1 MARIIAV
8 FVFVCMVVIA
18 GSVGVIAHLQLGAE
32 IGEALLLSAAVMLV
46 VVMLQAE
53 SQRRRER
60 RIVASR
66 FDEIL
71 ENFEATADEITNVER
86 RLVKLEAE
94 TQPERSNQIDSLLAE
109 VEVLGAIVKQMAE
122 QLTES
127 EARIAELEERER
139 QAAAPPPVAMIPSR
153 DAPAREVRGPARD
166 EEAEERAAL
175 AEEEAEAAARRKE
188 SARLDA
194 ERRRLV
200 AAVRSALD
208 NDRIE
213 LHMQPIVSLPQRQVR
228 FYEVL
233 TRLIEEDG
241 SYLYPETFLHA
252 AESAGQ
258 MPRID
263 RFVLQNASRIARR
276 LTQRNR
282 GLGLFCN
289 LSGTSLVDEQFLG
302 EFERFLE
309 INKDLA
315 RSMVFELRQESL
327 RAMGPLEL
335 EGLTFLRDL
344 GCRFSLDRVRDLHID
359 FADLSARGFRF
370 VKLPAGRLLDEDTPP
385 RADIHVA
392 DIADLASRHGIEI
405 VADTVEREAQVI
417 GLLDFKLRYG
427 QGAVFAHPK
436 PVRPEVLAS
445 LSPPDGTSQ
454 PAPTTPP
461 PAPSLAKTRRRAAG

>member
-1 MARIIAV
+1 MARIIAI

-18 GSVGVIAHLQLGAE
+18 GSVGVVAHLQLGAD

-60 RIVASR
+60 RLVAGR
-66 FDEIL
+66 FDEVL

-127 EARIAELEERER
+127 EARIADLEERER

-153 DAPAREVRGPARD
+153 DGEEPVRD

-175 AEEEAEAAARRKE
+175 AEEEAETAARRKE
-188 SARLDA
+188 SARIEA

-233 TRLIEEDG
+233 TRLLEEDG
-241 SYLYPETFLHA
+241 SYLYPDSFLHA

-385 RADIHVA
+385 RGDIHVA

-405 VADTVEREAQVI
+405 IADTVEREAQVI

-445 LSPPDGTSQ
+445 LSPPDGQ
-454 PAPTTPP
+454 PAPATPP